1 MSKFVFEAPFPSVMG
16 FGDETIE
23 RYLRLDEA
31 LGVGLLS
38 D

>member
-1 MSKFVFEAPFPSVMG
+1 MSKFIFEAPFPSVMG
-16 FGDETIE
+16 FGDEAIE
-23 RYLRLDEA
+23 RYSGLDEA